1 MTTAVL
7 QYEKVFEYEKE
18 EGAKS
23 VPPLKVLVSP
33 IEHSLNTVT
42 YFGCQNG
49 ILCLKNRSSFGI
61 LYFSQTFLS

>member
-1 MTTAVL
+1 MTTAAFE
-7 QYEKVFEYEKE
+7 YEKVFEYEKE

-23 VPPLKVLVSP
+23 VPPLKVLVS
-33 IEHSLNTVT
+33 LNTVK